1 MRSTTVVSLLVASW
15 ALLSQSPAAYAAPA
29 PSNVVSAAEKR
40 QCQAG
45 ACKFATSP
53 DTDTTSQS
61 EVQGLVSVLINALE
75 TYQAQ
80 NTPSTFNSTLDFTTP
95 EDTGAEPE
103 LVVDVIEL
111 ADAGL

>member
-1 MRSTTVVSLLVASW
+1 
-15 ALLSQSPAAYAAPA
+15 
-29 PSNVVSAAEKR
+29 
-40 QCQAG
+40 
-45 ACKFATSP
+45 
-53 DTDTTSQS
+53 
-61 EVQGLVSVLINALE
+61 VLINALE